1 MNFKNKLTSIVTII
15 SCLLMAAFFISPAL
29 MSISLA
35 SLLLIGMVSF
45 SKYTLLME
53 DKSLK
58 PIVFASIAYFVIL
71 LISMFISDN
80 QAEAHRKFILK
91 LPIALMPLLFISF
104 KKLTLRHLSI
114 VVLVFVFFVYL
125 TGTISS
131 VVYLQNKE
139 YFDDLILQAKPIPI
153 LFGYGIYHIQFSVLN
168 ALSVLVG
175 FYFAIKNYSK
185 LPFFISFSLLL
196 FSSVNLLN
204 LHILSARTG
213 LFGFYLSLFVMVSFY
228 GVKVWETS
236 KKKFLLGLLLFLF
249 LPVIFVFISP
259 SLQNRIKNTNE
270 DLQTITENLNPND
283 KSVAMRVE
291 AWKTALTLLKN
302 NPLGIGLGNVE
313 EQMQFQ
319 YEKNK
324 TLLTE
329 QNRKNPHNQFL
340 ETALQMGIQGLFV
353 FLVLLFLY
361 FRYYANSPIG
371 FAILSLFIFSFL
383 VESMLER
390 QVSIASWVF
399 FIPFTHFL
407 NKTE

>member
-1 MNFKNKLTSIVTII
+1 MIFKEKLTSVVTII

-35 SLLLIGMVSF
+35 SLLLIGLVSF
-45 SKYTLLME
+45 SKNTLSLD

-58 PIVFASIAYFVIL
+58 PLLFASIAYFLIL
-71 LISMFISDN
+71 LISMFISN
-80 QAEAHRKFILK
+80 NEVEAQRKFILK
-91 LPIALMPLLFISF
+91 LPIALMPMLFFSLR
-104 KKLTLRHLSI
+104 KLTLKQISI
-114 VVLVFVFFVYL
+114 IVLVFVFFVYL
-125 TGTISS
+125 TGSISS
-131 VVYLQNKE
+131 LVYLQNKE

-185 LPFFISFSLLL
+185 LPFIIPFSLLL
-196 FSSVNLLN
+196 FSSINLLN
-204 LHILSARTG
+204 LHVLSARTG

-249 LPVIFVFISP
+249 LPILFVFISP

-270 DLQTITENLNPND
+270 DIQTITENLNPND

-291 AWKTALTLLKN
+291 AWKTAITLLEN

-340 ETALQMGIQGLFV
+340 ETALQMGIQGLVV

-361 FRYYANSPIG
+361 FRYYAKSPIG

-390 QVSIASWVF
+390 QVSIAAWVF
-399 FIPFTHFL
+399 FIPFTYFL